1 MHFKSHA
8 RAFSLHFF
16 IAFLVSEEDR
26 SRFVCETKKK
36 GSLPVFLQAGEVS
49 VLAMM
54 CFSCGAEG
62 IF

>member
-8 RAFSLHFF
+8 CAFSLHFF

-36 GSLPVFLQAGEVS
+36 GSLPVFLQAGEV
-49 VLAMM
+49 LAMI
-54 CFSCGAEG
+54 CFACGAEG